1 MFCADKNFPRLLLL
15 ESLLLC
21 LLLSAFHLTGG
32 LVAAGSEWP
41 DVLYSG
47 QLESS
52 GGDDDFFIVV
62 MIALRLV
69 FTAIAFFVK
78 RGCFLLLIIA
88 SVIDVL
94 CLMLVAETSDLTM
107 TARDNMFFAIWCIGF
122 IVLIANSLVLLARKL
137 Q

>member
-1 MFCADKNFPRLLLL
+1 MLCTGKNASRLLLA

-21 LLLSAFHLTGG
+21 LLLTAFHLTGG

-41 DVLYSG
+41 DVLYSS
-47 QLESS
+47 QLMSS
-52 GGDDDFFIVV
+52 GSDDDALIVV
-62 MIALRLV
+62 MVALRLV

-78 RGCFLLLIIA
+78 RSGVLLLIIA

-122 IVLIANSLVLLARKL
+122 VTTIVTLLVSLARKF

>member
-1 MFCADKNFPRLLLL
+1 MDKNFSRLLLI

-21 LLLSAFHLTGG
+21 FLLSVFHLTGG
-32 LVAAGSEWP
+32 LVAAGSEWL

-62 MIALRLV
+62 MVALRLV

-78 RGCFLLLIIA
+78 RSGILFADDCFCNRCPLSRVGC
-88 SVIDVL
+88 
-94 CLMLVAETSDLTM
+94 
-107 TARDNMFFAIWCIGF
+107 
-122 IVLIANSLVLLARKL
+122 
-137 Q
+137 

>member
-1 MFCADKNFPRLLLL
+1 MDKNFSRLLLI

-32 LVAAGSEWP
+32 LVAACFEWL

-47 QLESS
+47 PLESS

-62 MIALRLV
+62 MVALRLV

-78 RGCFLLLIIA
+78 RRGILLLIIA

-107 TARDNMFFAIWCIGF
+107 TARDNMFFAVWCIGF
-122 IVLIANSLVLLARKL
+122 VMTIVTLLVSLARKF

>member
-1 MFCADKNFPRLLLL
+1 MDKNFSRLLFL

-62 MIALRLV
+62 MVALRLV

-78 RGCFLLLIIA
+78 RRGILLLIIA

-107 TARDNMFFAIWCIGF
+107 TARDNMFFAVWCIGF
-122 IVLIANSLVLLARKL
+122 VMTIVTLLVSLARKF